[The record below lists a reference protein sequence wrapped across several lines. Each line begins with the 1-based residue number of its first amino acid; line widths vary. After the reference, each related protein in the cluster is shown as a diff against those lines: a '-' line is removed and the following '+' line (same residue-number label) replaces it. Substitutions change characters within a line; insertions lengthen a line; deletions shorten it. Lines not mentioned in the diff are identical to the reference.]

1 MNKIKTDPVIIILDI
16 VILILIFVT
25 IVTGARFIFYRN
37 IANDLSF
44 SQKAEM
50 MSFELERGDYAALI
64 QGKYINEI
72 NGNSEA
78 GEYHA
83 LADYIEAASRYKV
96 YDAKKYKDRAAQQE
110 KIMTDARQKM
120 GELTVFADRIDDTFG
135 IL

>member
-83 LADYIEAASRYKV
+83 LADYIEAASMYKV